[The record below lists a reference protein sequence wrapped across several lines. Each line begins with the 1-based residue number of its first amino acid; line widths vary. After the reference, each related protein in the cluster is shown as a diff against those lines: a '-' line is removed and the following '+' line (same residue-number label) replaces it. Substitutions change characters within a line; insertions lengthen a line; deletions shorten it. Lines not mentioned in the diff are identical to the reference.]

1 MAERKNQLFKKK
13 RCLFSFHLI
22 YFLAL
27 PYHPCTKWHE
37 RKSCHLKKL
46 LSKWNSNNRNAPKKT
61 NYQIPQCHFPAKE
74 QDPN

>member
-27 PYHPCTKWHE
+27 PYHTCPEWHK
-37 RKSCHLKKL
+37 RKFCHLKKL
-46 LSKWNSNNRNAPKKT
+46 LSKWNSNYRNTPYET
-61 NYQIPQCHFPAKE
+61 NYQISECHFPTKE
-74 QDPN
+74 QNPD